1 MRNNKK
7 LWLLFC
13 TLIVS
18 VFIFGCNK
26 HARAATA
33 STAWQQE
40 FVKDFSSVALTMT
53 DHPFVTINGNQPS
66 FSTDELTTKEYETYS
81 QLDRLG
87 RCGVAEACIGPAL
100 MPTEERGE
108 IGMIKPTGW
117 HTVKYDIVDG
127 KYLYNRCHLIGY
139 QLSGENANE
148 KNLITGTRYMNVEGM
163 LPFENQVADYIR
175 DTGNHVMYRVTP
187 VFTGSNLLADGVV
200 MEARSV
206 EDNGKGVCFHVFVY
220 NKQPGIFIDY
230 ETGGS
235 YPLECESSIQTE
247 NDSMVNDMLYVLNI
261 RSQKIHTPDC
271 DSVSDISPQNKKE
284 YRGILEDLL
293 ADGYTTCRNCNPQ

>member
-1 MRNNKK
+1 MKNKK
-7 LWLLFC
+7 KLLLLFC
-13 TLIVS
+13 VLSVS
-18 VFIFGCNK
+18 TFMFGCNQ
-26 HARAATA
+26 HVRVATI

-40 FVKDFSSVALTMT
+40 FIHDFSSAALTMT

-163 LPFENQVADYIR
+163 LPFENQVADYIQ

-200 MEARSV
+200 MEAMSV

-220 NKQPGIFIDY
+220 NKQPRIFIDY

-235 YPLECESSIQTE
+235 YPLEHESSIQTG
-247 NDSMVNDMLYVLNI
+247 DGSTVNGTLYVLNI
-261 RSQKIHTPDC
+261 RSQKIHVPDC
-271 DSVSDISPQNKKE
+271 DSVSDIGPQNKKE

>member
-1 MRNNKK
+1 LKNKKK
-7 LWLLFC
+7 LWLLFFI
-13 TLIVS
+13 LS
-18 VFIFGCNK
+18 VFAFIFGYGK
-26 HARAATA
+26 QVRAAA
-33 STAWQQE
+33 SVAWQQE
-40 FVKDFSSVALTMT
+40 FIKDFSSAALTMAE
-53 DHPFVTINGNQPS
+53 HPFVTINGNQPT
-66 FSTDELTTKEYETYS
+66 FSAEELTTKDYESYS
-81 QLDRLG
+81 QLDVLG
-87 RCGVAEACIGPAL
+87 RCGPAEACIGPTV

-108 IGMIKPTGW
+108 IGMVKPTGW

-139 QLSGENANE
+139 QLTGENANE

-163 LPFENQVADYIR
+163 LPFENQVADYIQ

-200 MEARSV
+200 MEAMSI

-235 YPLECESSIQTE
+235 YPLECESSIQTGDSSIL
-247 NDSMVNDMLYVLNI
+247 NDRLYILNI

-271 DSVSDISPQNKKE
+271 DSVSDIGPQNKKE
-284 YRGILEDLL
+284 YRGILEYLL
-293 ADGYTTCRNCNPQ
+293 ADGYATCRNCNPQ